1 MGIMMVPQFRF
12 ESTPWLQQH
21 FLFFII
27 KSKRNHTHPL
37 LESCQK
43 QLTAILISG
52 TKPAGTLG
60 WLPSLAWAQHMNSFN
75 WWVWTGRSRGHHR
88 HSNGPNKLKND
99 IPSELKGS
107 SLNFTKL
114 ITTKPGQGLKTAKTH
129 QISKENPLAILYFCA
144 ILQSQHTWRNWQWR
158 WLPWRNWQRRHIL
171 QLRFSSQRLEDLFSK
186 SNGPKW
192 ANWLGST
199 INCWLTYCVHDLT
212 MLGSCKCKSIVNEKF
227 NNTIDS
233 DNVPS
238 LDVEFANVPHSSP
251 DRMTARGYLITKEL
265 IVCSQDKAR
274 VLAARFGRMLAPAV
288 PVPNPESAIIP
299 APFAMQSTPAQCS
312 STSSA
317 SAKQAAQRQCFK
329 T

>member
-37 LESCQK
+37 LESCQE

-114 ITTKPGQGLKTAKTH
+114 PQNLVRDWRLPRLIKFQKRIHSPSSTSVPSSRASTPD
-129 QISKENPLAILYFCA
+129 AIDNDDGC
-144 ILQSQHTWRNWQWR
+144 
-158 WLPWRNWQRRHIL
+158 
-171 QLRFSSQRLEDLFSK
+171 
-186 SNGPKW
+186 
-192 ANWLGST
+192 
-199 INCWLTYCVHDLT
+199 HDA
-212 MLGSCKCKSIVNEKF
+212 
-227 NNTIDS
+227 IDS
-233 DNVPS
+233 AVT
-238 LDVEFANVPHSSP
+238 SS
-251 DRMTARGYLITKEL
+251 
-265 IVCSQDKAR
+265 
-274 VLAARFGRMLAPAV
+274 
-288 PVPNPESAIIP
+288 
-299 APFAMQSTPAQCS
+299 
-312 STSSA
+312 SSA
-317 SAKQAAQRQCFK
+317 SAANASRTCSASPMVQNEPTDLEALSIAD
-329 T
+329 